1 VTDIEDYAAGR
12 DAREEQRMTRSDKTW
27 TTFLVLAS
35 LSCAAFWFSIGF
47 AVGRWSV

>member
-1 VTDIEDYAAGR
+1 MTDIEDYAAGR
-12 DAREEQRMTRSDKTW
+12 DAREEQRMTRSDEAW
-27 TTFLVLAS
+27 TALLVIVS